1 MKKKYIVVGYWFIF
15 FGAIVL
21 LLMDLLIVGFSLLR
35 LILFPNTQPFE
46 TTMAV
51 LIFSVFW
58 VILLYISGKSHFQ
71 WVEIT
76 QEGLVARCLWNVI
89 VQKNWTQIRRV
100 EVFRFPISVKGGFE
114 SGWFIFH
121 DDRSLPID
129 HNYILDAKRPIMIK
143 YNKRTLRIVKQ
154 FWKGTI
160 E

>member
-1 MKKKYIVVGYWFIF
+1 MNKKYIVIGYWYIIF
-15 FGAIVL
+15 GGTVILLIGL
-21 LLMDLLIVGFSLLR
+21 LLIIFLLTM
-35 LILFPNTQPFE
+35 LIMYPNVDPFE
-46 TTMAV
+46 TIIGV
-51 LIFSVFW
+51 GIFSVFF
-58 VILLYISGKSHFQ
+58 VILLYISGKSHYQ

-100 EVFRFPISVKGGFE
+100 EVVRFPISVKGGFD